1 MRVRAALLALACA
14 AWGGAASQQEHVSQ
28 STHSDSR
35 EKRQALLNPGAGSGC
50 ADWSLLNYLLYYYLI
65 QAQTTDAAQI
75 QHQQTDQMAAA
86 LLKLRRARGTDPL
99 PTLLSQPAGQAAI
112 ITLLQKVT
120 QGDTGQ
126 LLLLLADIR
135 DQGRAAALGAAQG
148 LRQGQG
154 GVGPGLGLAPGS
166 LGQQRPVFGS
176 GPQQPVPG
184 QFPTAQ
190 QLGAQLDPLAGAG
203 QPGLTGRKAGDLQGI
218 FGLNGVGAEAS
229 GPKAQAQI
237 SQAESKA
244 QATVPVT
251 KPPPSSTPTPPPP
264 PPPPTRK
271 PTTTP
276 RPRPPPPPRAPQPRP
291 AAVRSSVLAPST
303 SLHVTTSTLVTTI
316 LLKKTKTV
324 PAVRGDTPTTVKHVH
339 TVTHVLTATGLQT
352 DTIVITPTLVIS
364 AGTTRTVYGGGPT
377 PGAGTGRRRRRRA
390 GSASPLQPSAL
401 VDGRANHADHSD
413 YRTPLLPAPS
423 LAQL

>member
-14 AWGGAASQQEHVSQ
+14 AWGGAASQQEDVSQ

-148 LRQGQG
+148 LRQGPG

-176 GPQQPVPG
+176 GPQQPVP
-184 QFPTAQ
+184 
-190 QLGAQLDPLAGAG
+190 
-203 QPGLTGRKAGDLQGI
+203 
-218 FGLNGVGAEAS
+218 
-229 GPKAQAQI
+229 
-237 SQAESKA
+237 
-244 QATVPVT
+244 
-251 KPPPSSTPTPPPP
+251 
-264 PPPPTRK
+264 
-271 PTTTP
+271 
-276 RPRPPPPPRAPQPRP
+276 
-291 AAVRSSVLAPST
+291 AVRSSVLAPST

-324 PAVRGDTPTTVKHVH
+324 PAVRGDTPTTVQHVH

-364 AGTTRTVYGGGPT
+364 AGTTRLY
-377 PGAGTGRRRRRRA
+377 
-390 GSASPLQPSAL
+390 
-401 VDGRANHADHSD
+401 
-413 YRTPLLPAPS
+413 
-423 LAQL
+423 LAQ